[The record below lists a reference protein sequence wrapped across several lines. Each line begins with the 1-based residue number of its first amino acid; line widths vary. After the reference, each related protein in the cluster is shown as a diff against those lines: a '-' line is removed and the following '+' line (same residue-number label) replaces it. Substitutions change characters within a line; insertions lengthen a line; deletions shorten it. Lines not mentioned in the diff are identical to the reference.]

1 MIESDEQKLVVVRV
15 FRNGRRRYD
24 PVSKARLV
32 AACLEPGVS
41 VSRLALDNGVN
52 ANLLWKWIGQHRVA
66 RRETA
71 VIEPPSTPTFIP
83 VEIEGSA
90 NAAVSMHDRMLD
102 LRPDEPGARL
112 PTPEEG
118 GSLSPPA
125 RLNASLPNG
134 VQLTLECGDA
144 NALSAMIGA
153 LCNVQTG
160 R

>member
-1 MIESDEQKLVVVRV
+1 MKCPLNGGGHLLIESDEQKLVVVRV

-32 AACLEPGVS
+32 AACLEPGVW

-52 ANLLWKWIGQHRVA
+52 ANLLRKWIKQA
-66 RRETA
+66 RETGTVPSPSPA
-71 VIEPPSTPTFIP
+71 FVPVVAEDRILSMEP
-83 VEIEGSA
+83 
-90 NAAVSMHDRMLD
+90 AA
-102 LRPDEPGARL
+102 ARG
-112 PTPEEG
+112 EERLAELEKT
-118 GSLSPPA
+118 GSLSSPA
-125 RLNASLPNG
+125 KVSASLPNG

-153 LCNVQTG
+153 LCDVQPG